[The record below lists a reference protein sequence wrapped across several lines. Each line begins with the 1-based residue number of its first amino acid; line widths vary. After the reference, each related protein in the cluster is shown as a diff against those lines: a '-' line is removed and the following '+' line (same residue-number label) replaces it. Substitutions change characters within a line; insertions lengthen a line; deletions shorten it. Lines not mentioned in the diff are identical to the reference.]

1 MHPGIRSAH
10 FPLGNYSRTM
20 GDVRR
25 SGDLLRVE
33 FLCAQG
39 AVLLATY
46 YALRIPG
53 YFITASDILFGL
65 AFFVRLCTG
74 RLTRPFGE
82 MTWLWVAGVA
92 MLIGGLFVGSLVHGE
107 MLRGTILIGQYCF
120 AFILVPLAL
129 LGRPIDQVI
138 RLIECAVWGMTLMCV
153 IGIAVYLTGF
163 SSTGGEQWEFVSGNR
178 RLSGFVDNPNGMA
191 ILIVLT
197 IPLTWFLLLSRRMH
211 KALAFFCLAVLL
223 TGLILTSSNTGLLGF
238 AVATLIFF
246 AGRRSFKTLLVV
258 ALAGTALF
266 LSGQNY
272 LPETFNNRVLNAAS
286 TGDIQQAGT
295 YAHRHE
301 LITEAVAMS
310 DDHIVVGLGA
320 DRYRMVS
327 EWGQPVHNT
336 YLLLLVEGG
345 ALSLFGL
352 LAIIGAAIVTVLIS
366 PTRLFGGLVALT
378 TITIAIVFALL
389 LNGMP
394 HIYARGW
401 ILPLLLALSP
411 AITCEVAWG
420 RHFRPERLSRRRAGR
435 AASTTS

>member
-53 YFITASDILFGL
+53 YFITASDMLFGL

-366 PTRLFGGLVALT
+366 PARLFGGLVALT
-378 TITIAIVFALL
+378 TITIVIVFALL

-411 AITCEVAWG
+411 AITGEVAWAHRFG
-420 RHFRPERLSRRRAGR
+420 PERLSRRRAGR
-435 AASTTS
+435 AASTIS

>member
-53 YFITASDILFGL
+53 YFITASDMLFGL

-378 TITIAIVFALL
+378 TITIVIVFALL

-411 AITCEVAWG
+411 AITGEVAWAHRFG
-420 RHFRPERLSRRRAGR
+420 PERLSRRRAGR
-435 AASTTS
+435 AASTIS

>member
-53 YFITASDILFGL
+53 YFITASDMLFGL

-258 ALAGTALF
+258 ALSGTALF

-378 TITIAIVFALL
+378 TITIVIVFALL

-411 AITCEVAWG
+411 AITGEVAWAHRFG
-420 RHFRPERLSRRRAGR
+420 PERLSRRRAGR
-435 AASTTS
+435 AASTIS